1 MGVQGDTGEATPA
14 MVTIAGIA
22 VSRGFAAGPVFV
34 HRPDDDFEVPEYEIA
49 PDRVSAELARYGAA
63 RAETHAQIEALADQ
77 LEGRG
82 EHAAAVFANHLELLE
97 DTTICSSVERLIRER
112 RVNAEVAVRRVVA
125 EFREM
130 FNRMSDPYLRE
141 RVRDID
147 DIERRVLRIL
157 LGRTENGLS
166 QIDEP
171 VIVVAADLT
180 PSDTVALPR
189 EKILGFATDRGSA
202 TSHVALLARV
212 LGIPAVVGLGDIVS
226 RVKPG
231 DDILLD
237 GTGGT
242 VTVNPDVRTCAE
254 FARLVR
260 RERELLDLLAEDR
273 GRAGATKDGA
283 PVRFCANAQPGVPMG
298 GFAAFGAQGVGLYRT
313 EYLWIGGTREP
324 TEEEQ
329 TTAYS
334 DAVRAAAA
342 MGPAARVVFRALDL
356 GGDKL
361 MRGAECHEPNPFLG
375 QRSIRWLFAHREV
388 LRAQIRAIL
397 RASAVGPSALMWP
410 MIATIQELRDANEE
424 LRRAK
429 DDLRAQGV
437 PFDERIPVG
446 CMIEIPSAALCA
458 DHLAREVDF
467 FSIGTNDLVQY
478 TMAADRGNERVAA
491 LYQPTNPAVIRLVDM
506 TVKAAAAAGIPV
518 GVCGETASDPVLG
531 VLWVGLGVTELSMSA
546 SYIPVLR
553 KILRALTG
561 AETRALADLARTLSA
576 DHSAAEI
583 YAACRAFIVSKVPQ
597 LESIQSFFTA
607 VDGTGEKKSVE

>member
-1 MGVQGDTGEATPA
+1 MGVLESRDEAKPA
-14 MVTIAGIA
+14 MVTVAGIA

-34 HRPDDDFEVPEYEIA
+34 HRPDDDLEVPEYEVS
-49 PDRVSAELARYGAA
+49 PDRVPAELARYHAA
-63 RAETHAQIEALADQ
+63 RAETHAQIEALAAQ
-77 LEGRG
+77 LEGSG
-82 EHAAAVFANHLELLE
+82 EHAVAVFANHLELLE
-97 DTTICSSVERLIRER
+97 DATIRSAIERLVRER
-112 RVNAEVAVRRVVA
+112 RINAESAVRRVVA
-125 EFREM
+125 DFREM
-130 FNRMSDPYLRE
+130 FNRMRDPYLRE

-147 DIERRVLRIL
+147 DIERRLLRNL
-157 LGRTENGLS
+157 LGRTGS
-166 QIDEP
+166 AFAQIDEP

-212 LGIPAVVGLGDIVS
+212 LGIPAVVGLGDVVS
-226 RVKPG
+226 RVRPG

-242 VTVNPDVRTCAE
+242 VTVNPDVRTCAK

-260 RERELLDLLAEDR
+260 RERELLALLAEDR

-313 EYLWIGGTREP
+313 EYLWLGGTHEP
-324 TEEEQ
+324 TEAEQ
-329 TTAYS
+329 TAAYS
-334 DAVRAAAA
+334 DAVRAAGA
-342 MGPAARVVFRALDL
+342 MGPDARVVFRALDL

-361 MRGAECHEPNPFLG
+361 MRGTECHESNPFLG

-388 LRAQIRAIL
+388 FRAQIRAIL

-410 MIATIQELRDANEE
+410 MIATVQELRDANGE
-424 LRRAK
+424 LARAK

-437 PFDERIPVG
+437 PFDEKMPVG
-446 CMIEIPSAALCA
+446 CMIEIPSAAICA
-458 DHLAREVDF
+458 DLLAREVDF

-478 TMAADRGNERVAA
+478 TLAADRGNARVAS

-506 TVKAAAAAGIPV
+506 AVKAADAAGIPV
-518 GVCGETASDPVLG
+518 AVCGETASDPVLG
-531 VLWVGLGVTELSMSA
+531 VLWVGLGVAELSMSA

-561 AETRALADLARTLSA
+561 AETRELADLARTLSA
-576 DHSAAEI
+576 DRSAAEI

-597 LESIQSFFTA
+597 LEEIQSFFTA
-607 VDGTGEKKSVE
+607 VDGVGEVKSRE